1 MIILPIQ
8 TVIFPGRREKNS
20 TRPKNT
26 RENISRTSASET
38 FSPSIGWIPVVKEVV
53 AHLGMAKNGPM
64 VRYNRQVKKYP

>member
-1 MIILPIQ
+1 MIFPIQ

-20 TRPKNT
+20 TRAKNT
-26 RENISRTSASET
+26 SEKIKRARLPAA

-64 VRYNRQVKKYP
+64 VRYSRQVKKYP